1 MMIATGTAGFSS
13 KGDHHMIKLRTLISF
28 FLLVLLA
35 TGAAFAGNTGK
46 IVGKVTDKQT
56 KEPLFGVNILVVGTN
71 RGAITD
77 IDGKYQII
85 GLPIGS
91 YNIRASQVGYAPV
104 EVQGVSVGAD
114 ETKTINFTLESNDV
128 QMKEIIITADKL
140 VNADVTSGIK
150 TVDKEAIESIPNVKS
165 VEDVLKLQAGVVKQ
179 GNNLFLRGGRA
190 NEVQYLVDGIPTNN
204 IVGNSGDL
212 LATNSANA
220 QLNALYAGVQSGVI
234 GGGASGLAV
243 SANAIQS
250 VSVQTSGFDADYGN
264 AQSGII
270 NITTKSGGDKYSGSA
285 GYRTDR
291 ISKNNQNETY
301 TSFSFGG
308 PEPLTKYLMPQL
320 GADIPALTFF
330 VSADMNRSDGP
341 YNYVKNEF
349 YNPIERRIELNGFL
363 GGVMNGLGF
372 RYRDNQKNSFTFN
385 SKLRMDLGTNGS
397 SIQYGYR
404 ASLTSKHD
412 YIRTWKYRADS
423 SSLGASLS
431 IQNNIGLTHFF
442 AGGKSFIKFY
452 LAKLESRDGN
462 DVAGISPPDYSS
474 AYENIDVN
482 NDNFN
487 DVSTGQRWFNSLT
500 RVWSS
505 RFDFNS
511 QVHELHLL
519 KTGVE
524 FNYEEI
530 NSTEIHYPTVQLAD
544 STGTLVSPPFPS
556 YMNRGRGEWPGYGK
570 YRWHINSFPNR
581 GGFYLQDNIEFSG
594 LNLHVGIRYDYL
606 DIGKS
611 VFSEDWINAWET
623 ATKLTAEWGER
634 DADGNFVRMKSGSTF
649 LYYLTHGNFSP
660 RLSIGYPV
668 TDRIVFYFNYG
679 HFLQY
684 PDRDNYYRDP
694 FILGATGNIIGNPDL
709 KPQRT
714 VQYEAGFEDQFTDD
728 MAFALRAFYK
738 DIFDYPALQD
748 RGTNLKVYRNL
759 DYASSR
765 GFEITFNQALSG
777 NFSMNMS
784 YSYQIA
790 KGRSSNPL
798 ASIYQPEFQLPR
810 ETRLDWDQNHTANV
824 FATYRISPKEDGHF
838 FGLPVPFNNYGISVT
853 WSFGSGFPYS
863 PYNGG
868 RTTVR
873 NLYLVNSESKPSTST
888 VNLSLYKGLKVSD
901 NLNLIAT
908 LDVTNLFNRKNVV
921 NILSYTGTAPKYGDL
936 DPDDPAANVVTPWYQ
951 ADYELLDPSNFDA
964 PRQIIFGLKMNW
976 D

>member
-1 MMIATGTAGFSS
+1 MSAVQNTTSIGEHNMKSLQSIIAS
-13 KGDHHMIKLRTLISF
+13 
-28 FLLVLLA
+28 FLLILLLA
-35 TGAAFAGNTGK
+35 GQVLAGTTGK

-56 KEPLFGVNILVVGTN
+56 GEGLFGVNILLVGTT
-71 RGAITD
+71 RGTTTD

-85 GLPIGS
+85 GIPIGG
-91 YNIRASQVGYAPV
+91 YNIRASQIGYAPM
-104 EVQGVSVGAD
+104 EIQGVSIGAD
-114 ETKTINFTLESNDV
+114 ETKTLNFTMVSSDV
-128 QMKEIIITADKL
+128 QLTGVTVTADKL
-140 VNADVTSGIK
+140 VNADATSSIQ
-150 TVDKEAIESIPNVKS
+150 TMNADAIESIPNVKS

-179 GNNLFLRGGRA
+179 GNNLFLRGGRS

-204 IVGNSGDL
+204 IVGNSGEL
-212 LATNSANA
+212 LATNSANS
-220 QLNALYAGVQSGVI
+220 QLAALYAGVQSGVV

-270 NITTKSGGDKYSGSA
+270 NITTKSGGEKYTGSA
-285 GYRTDR
+285 QYRTDR
-291 ISKNNQNETY
+291 LSKSNQNETY

-308 PEPLTKYLMPQL
+308 PEPITKYVMPQL
-320 GADIPALTFF
+320 GAEVPVISFF

-341 YNYVKNEF
+341 YNYEKNEF
-349 YNPIERRIELNGFL
+349 YNPIGRRIEMNGFL

-385 SKLRMDLGTNGS
+385 SKLRMDLGKGGS

-412 YIRTWKYRADS
+412 YFRSWKYRADS

-431 IQNNIGLTHFF
+431 IQNNLGLTHFF

-462 DVAGISPPDYSS
+462 NVAGIDPPEYSS

-487 DVSTGQRWFNSLT
+487 DVSTGQRWFSSRTN
-500 RVWSS
+500 VWST

-511 QVHELHLL
+511 QIHELHLL
-519 KTGVE
+519 KTGFE

-530 NSTEIHYPTVQLAD
+530 RSTEIQYPTVTLAD
-544 STGTLVSPPFPS
+544 STGALISPPFPD
-556 YMNRGRGEWPGYGK
+556 YMNRSRGEWPGYGR

-594 LNLHVGIRYDYL
+594 LNLHVGVRYDYL

-611 VFSEDWINAWET
+611 IFNEDWVQAWET
-623 ATKLTAEWGER
+623 ATKLTAEWAEK
-634 DADGNFVRMKSGSTF
+634 DADGNYIRMKNGNTF
-649 LYYLTHGNFSP
+649 LYYVTHGNFSP

-694 FILGATGNIIGNPDL
+694 FILGASGNYVGNPDL

-714 VQYEAGFEDQFTDD
+714 VQYEAGFDDQFSDD
-728 MAFALRAFYK
+728 MAFGIRAFYK
-738 DIFDYPALQD
+738 DIFDYPSLQS
-748 RGTNLKVYRNL
+748 RGTNLSVYRNL
-759 DYASSR
+759 DYASAR
-765 GFEITFNQALSG
+765 GFELTFNQALSG
-777 NFSMNMS
+777 NFSMNLS

-810 ETRLDWDQNHTANV
+810 ETRLDWDQNHTANI
-824 FATYRISPKEDGHF
+824 FATYRVSPKEEGQF
-838 FGLPVPFNNYGISVT
+838 FGLPVPFNNYGVSLT
-853 WSFGSGFPYS
+853 WSYGSGFPYS

-873 NLYLVNSESKPSTST
+873 NQYLINSESKPSTST
-888 VNLSLYKGLKVSD
+888 INLSLYKGFKVGEV
-901 NLNLIAT
+901 LNFVAT

-921 NILSYTGTAPKYGDL
+921 NILSYTGSAAKYGDL

-951 ADYELLDPSNFDA
+951 ADGQLLDPTNFDA
-964 PRQIIFGLKMNW
+964 PRQVIFGIKMNW